1 MIQRTTS
8 STWMRGVAQTLAAQG
23 LDAAALFTQA
33 GLDLTGLDD
42 ADRRWPTEAVSRLWQ
57 LAEQR
62 CGNPAQALMGPPLQA
77 PAHYGVVGYA
87 MMSSPQLRTALERLV
102 RYLRLVSDAASIS
115 LLAQPASHCI
125 RLDLHG
131 GASPVPRQRYEY
143 GLLTLLEFCRWLGGR
158 ELRPLWA
165 CFSFPAPADEQPY
178 RAAFQCALRF
188 DADFNGICIA
198 DHDLAA
204 KLPTG
209 LPALAELHDDVA
221 RRGLDRLQDP
231 RTSHRAQEVIAKRLQ
246 DGDPQRADVAAALG
260 LGDSTFKRQL
270 AREGTS
276 FSALVDATRRDLA
289 QRYLGQAQVSL
300 TQIVYLLGY
309 ADQSN
314 FFRACL
320 RWFGRPPGEVRA
332 RCAGVSGGT
341 APGVAPPAPLPRAS

>member
-1 MIQRTTS
+1 MMQRTTS

-23 LDAAALFTQA
+23 LDAAALFAQA
-33 GLDLTGLDD
+33 GLDLAGLDD
-42 ADRRWPTEAVSRLWQ
+42 ADRRWPTDAVSRLWQ
-57 LAEQR
+57 LAAQR
-62 CGNPAQALMGPPLQA
+62 CGNPALALLGPPLQA

-87 MMSSPQLRTALERLV
+87 MMSSPQLRTALDRLV

-115 LLAQPASHCI
+115 LLAQAGGHCI
-125 RLDLHG
+125 RLDLYG
-131 GASPVPRQRYEY
+131 GALPVPRQRYEY
-143 GLLTLLEFCRWLGGR
+143 GLLTLLAFCRWLGGR

-165 CFSFPAPADEQPY
+165 CFSASAPADEQPY
-178 RAAFQCALRF
+178 RGAFQCALRF
-188 DADFNGICIA
+188 DAGFNGLCIA
-198 DHDLAA
+198 DDDLAA
-204 KLPTG
+204 ALPTG

-221 RRGLDRLQDP
+221 RRGLDRLQHP

-246 DGDPQRADVAAALG
+246 DGEPQRAAIAAALG

-276 FSALVDATRRDLA
+276 FSALVDATRRELA
-289 QRYLGQAQVSL
+289 QRYLGQKQVSL

-320 RWFGRPPGEVRA
+320 RWFGRSPGEYRL
-332 RCAGVSGGT
+332 SGGT
-341 APGVAPPAPLPRAS
+341 APGAALPAPLRRVS